1 MKHFITIIV
10 VAFFTLT
17 MVSCNN
23 KKEKTVQDE
32 VESLIEQVEDLPKGT
47 ISPQKIFT
55 IKSAYVKYINHA
67 AGQEMTREWW
77 FDDYG
82 NKQFEDNYLV
92 IMGEKAGGN
101 ALVVD
106 GFRYN
111 WEYDNAEG
119 TKMKFYSAASDYENV
134 SEKDKQRYG
143 IEKHGY
149 EDVAGKKCLKV
160 TIEKPVKSTVWVWE
174 GIPLKTIS
182 NFAGNDVLME
192 AVEIKTGG
200 VDASLFKIP
209 EDITFTDY

>member
-1 MKHFITIIV
+1 MRKSVILILLM
-10 VAFFTLT
+10 AFVLFACQ
-17 MVSCNN
+17 S
-23 KKEKTVQDE
+23 KKEKSVQTE
-32 VESLIEQVEDLPKGT
+32 VESLIEQVEELPKGT
-47 ISPQKIFT
+47 TTPKKIFP
-55 IKSAYVKYINHA
+55 IESAYVKYINHA

-101 ALVVD
+101 ALIVD

-119 TKMKFYSAASDYENV
+119 TKMKYYSAPATDYENV
-134 SEKDKQRYG
+134 PEKDKKRYG

-200 VDASLFKIP
+200 VDASLFEIP
-209 EDITFTDY
+209 EDITFVDY